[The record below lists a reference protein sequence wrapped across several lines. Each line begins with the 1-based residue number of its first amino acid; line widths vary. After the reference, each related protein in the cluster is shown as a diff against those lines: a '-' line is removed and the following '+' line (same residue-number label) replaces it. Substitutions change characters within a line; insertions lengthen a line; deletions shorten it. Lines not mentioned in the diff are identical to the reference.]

1 MAKHHSSLFGLRLRF
16 ARERAKLAQDKL
28 GVMVGL
34 DESCSSARISRYE
47 TGVHEPPFEMAERIA
62 AVLNIP
68 TTYLYCTDDQLA
80 ELLLEFGGMSD
91 AEKNALLE
99 FAKNLTMKSNS

>member
-1 MAKHHSSLFGLRLRF
+1 
-16 ARERAKLAQDKL
+16 
-28 GVMVGL
+28 MVGL

-68 TTYLYCTDDQLA
+68 TTYLYCADDQLA
-80 ELLLEFGGMSD
+80 EILLEFGGMGD

-99 FAKNLTMKSNS
+99 FARNLTMKSIS